1 MTQQATPN
9 PPAPTVYVVDD
20 DAAVRKALARLLK
33 STGYQARDFAS
44 AEAFLRDWQDAPAP
58 GCLLLDISM
67 PGLDGLQLQQ
77 RLNGSGHTLPIIFV
91 TGHGDIPST
100 VSAMKAGAVDFLA
113 KPLNDEDLLKAV
125 GEALGRDR
133 RQRTERT
140 ERDTLASRYE
150 TLTPRERQV
159 MTLVV
164 GGLLNKQI
172 AATLGASEKTV
183 KIHRGRVMQKMKAH
197 SVADLVRAAQKIGIR
212 PGATPESRERR
223 AKPR

>member
-9 PPAPTVYVVDD
+9 LPSATVYVVDD
-20 DAAVRKALARLLK
+20 DEAVRKSLARLLK
-33 STGYQARDFAS
+33 STGYRTRDFAS
-44 AEAFLRDWQDAPAP
+44 AEAFLRGWRDDPAP

-67 PGLDGLQLQQ
+67 PGLDGLQLQD
-77 RLNGSGHTLPIIFV
+77 RLNASEHAIPIIFV

-100 VSAMKAGAVDFLA
+100 VSAMKAGAVDFLP
-113 KPLNDEDLLKAV
+113 KPLKEEDLLKAV
-125 GEALGRDR
+125 DEALGRDR
-133 RQRTERT
+133 RQRRERN
-140 ERDTLASRYE
+140 ERDALASRYE

-183 KIHRGRVMQKMKAH
+183 KIHRGRVMEKMQAH

-212 PGATPESRERR
+212 PGATPQSRERR